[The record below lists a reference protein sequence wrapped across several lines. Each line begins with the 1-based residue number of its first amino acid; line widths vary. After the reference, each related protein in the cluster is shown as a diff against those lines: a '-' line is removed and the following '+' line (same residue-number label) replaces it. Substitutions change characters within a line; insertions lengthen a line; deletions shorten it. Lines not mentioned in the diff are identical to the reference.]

1 MSFENNE
8 YDRFREYVALI
19 MKKRGQSKK
28 AIVEM
33 IDLAMSKNKTIAR
46 EDKFKNLDTFRTLT
60 EGKLFLE
67 VKWL

>member
-1 MSFENNE
+1 
-8 YDRFREYVALI
+8 

-33 IDLAMSKNKTIAR
+33 VNLVIAKNSTIIRDEKLETLEVLR
-46 EDKFKNLDTFRTLT
+46 ELT

-67 VKWL
+67 VLI